1 MVVQD
6 DDAIERLRHGQVP
19 EAVQRNPNTSNRS
32 INDFKRKLSPK
43 AILIYAFIALKKTPE
58 GRQLLGKF
66 IERNHN
72 SMADFNERVKPQ
84 IFAQTLAAVVFH
96 HESYN
101 FFETDEDFKKSE
113 NWIIQILALFFERR
127 IELISIIDEEDRQVN
142 QKHHDKCW
150 YIFCIRAGKESVY
163 VSTKVA

>member
-1 MVVQD
+1 
-6 DDAIERLRHGQVP
+6 
-19 EAVQRNPNTSNRS
+19 
-32 INDFKRKLSPK
+32 
-43 AILIYAFIALKKTPE
+43 
-58 GRQLLGKF
+58 
-66 IERNHN
+66 
-72 SMADFNERVKPQ
+72 MADFNERVKPQ

-142 QKHHDKCW
+142 QKHLDKCW

-163 VSTKVA
+163 VSTKVAWDCVQCCVKYPIKIYHIDLQWFQIMYVVKLDFEIRYSTLVISVSNG